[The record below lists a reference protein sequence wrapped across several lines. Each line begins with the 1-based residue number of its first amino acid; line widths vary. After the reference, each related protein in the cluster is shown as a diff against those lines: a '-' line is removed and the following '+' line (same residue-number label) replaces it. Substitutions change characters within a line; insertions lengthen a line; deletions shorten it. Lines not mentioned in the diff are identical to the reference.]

1 MIIQISVAL
10 IAVAF
15 VVLVA
20 FLIVTL
26 RSMSELL
33 KQTNTTIRELQGEI
47 KGISKEASHLL
58 QHTNQVTVDVLDK
71 LHSLDPTFDSVKQ
84 VGEVVEDITS
94 SVKQASTAV
103 AKTIQAKV
111 KEEKN
116 LPLNNRI
123 AQAITF
129 APLVV
134 DVWQQIKHRR
144 MMASASAAAAPKGSS
159 V

>member
-1 MIIQISVAL
+1 MIIQFSVAL

-26 RSMSELL
+26 RSMSDLL

-71 LHSLDPTFDSVKQ
+71 LHSLEPTFDSVKN

-94 SVKQASTAV
+94 SVKQASSVV
-103 AKTIQAKV
+103 ARTIQAKV
-111 KEEKN
+111 KEEVN

-123 AQAITF
+123 AQVLTF
-129 APLVV
+129 APLAV
-134 DVWQQIKHRR
+134 DVWHQIKQRR
-144 MMASASAAAAPKGSS
+144 MAAAAAAPAKGSS